1 MSIVAQVRSRIEE
14 VRARVM
20 AIREGGSG
28 PELRKEIQDKGVLKV
43 LEEKFPR
50 VREIRE
56 RRILAS
62 LTPEP
67 RGDSEPRGEPI
78 REETEPLRAKS
89 GSDTHVKEDIGV
101 VT

>member
-1 MSIVAQVRSRIEE
+1 MSMVAQVKSRIEE

-28 PELRKEIQDKGVLKV
+28 LELRKEIQEKGVLTV

-50 VREIRE
+50 VREMRE
-56 RRILAS
+56 RGILAS

-67 RGDSEPRGEPI
+67 KRDFEPKGEPTGK
-78 REETEPLRAKS
+78 ETEPLRAKS
-89 GSDTHVKEDIGV
+89 GSDTYVKDDIGV

>member
-1 MSIVAQVRSRIEE
+1 MSVVAQVRSRIEE

-43 LEEKFPR
+43 LDEKFPR

-56 RRILAS
+56 RGILAS

-67 RGDSEPRGEPI
+67 KKDSKPRGEPVG
-78 REETEPLRAKS
+78 EEAEPLRAKS
-89 GSDTHVKEDIGV
+89 GSDTYVKDDIGI